1 MPSVTRESIHVVE
14 QMRKYNTQM
23 DAVHS
28 WKVGS
33 VHGDI
38 DSIVRVTTESIVTSQ
53 HETST
58 IPSVINQDEL
68 DENKSSIWVP
78 ETGPMSILEAELAV
92 EVDSF
97 HW

>member
-1 MPSVTRESIHVVE
+1 
-14 QMRKYNTQM
+14 MRKYNTQM